1 MMLKP
6 FFTYILQCA
15 DGSYYTGSTD
25 ELEKRFAEH
34 QNGEGCEW
42 TRTRLPVEFVWR
54 QEFSTRDEA
63 RAAELQIKKWSR
75 AKKEAL
81 IEGKFELLRMLAS
94 RSNRSRA
101 VRDASK

>member
-1 MMLKP
+1 MLKP

-25 ELEKRFAEH
+25 ELEKRIAEH

-42 TRTRLPVEFVWR
+42 TRKRLPVEFLWR
-54 QEFSTRDEA
+54 QEFPTRDEA

-81 IEGKFELLRMLAS
+81 IAGKFELLHILAG
-94 RSNRSRA
+94 RSKRSRA